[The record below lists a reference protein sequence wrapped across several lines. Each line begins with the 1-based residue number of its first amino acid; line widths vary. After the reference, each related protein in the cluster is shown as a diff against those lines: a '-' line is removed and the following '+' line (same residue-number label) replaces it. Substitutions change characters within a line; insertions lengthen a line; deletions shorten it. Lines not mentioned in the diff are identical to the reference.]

1 MKMIDNQMQ
10 LDEDRVAD
18 LITELLNIY
27 DIGLFDGEQDKIN
40 SYKHMSQLRYEHLIA
55 LFSMR
60 NVIEGCDKLF
70 DICYKSYISYGKT
83 LIRGK
88 ISNGEK
94 INVAFLPISAAEW
107 PAEDIYN
114 KLSSDGR
121 FNVKVIPV
129 PLAGRNYYDR
139 RKIYI
144 QTYNYFK
151 NRGYIVEKVY
161 NPGVDEIC
169 DWKDIGGFPDV
180 VINVTPWYLDM
191 ADYYQITKL
200 PSSVINMYIS
210 YGLSVGQSPDGGYDK
225 VGLYNNDFINMQWR
239 VYTESVYDYNSFCKY
254 EMLKGSN
261 IRNSGYAKMDY
272 FYKKHNYTDSDIG
285 NMWKIPQN
293 SNIKEYKRIIIAPH
307 FSVGNTNEVNFSTF
321 SSNMYFLLYLAEKY
335 KDSISFIFKP
345 HPNLRNAVVQNGYM
359 NSYEDYED
367 YLNRWRELPNG
378 NVVEEDDYRTIFETS
393 DGMIMDSMSFVGEYL
408 YVQKPLLFLTRDE
421 QSFNDLGKAL
431 MPAHYMVDG
440 RNYTEIEDFI
450 VNVILAGNDKK
461 KSIRE
466 EVFYRELDYYGKN
479 GELAADYIYNEICS
493 ELL

>member
-18 LITELLNIY
+18 LITELLNMY

-151 NRGYIVEKVY
+151 NR
-161 NPGVDEIC
+161 
-169 DWKDIGGFPDV
+169 
-180 VINVTPWYLDM
+180 
-191 ADYYQITKL
+191 
-200 PSSVINMYIS
+200 
-210 YGLSVGQSPDGGYDK
+210 
-225 VGLYNNDFINMQWR
+225 
-239 VYTESVYDYNSFCKY
+239 
-254 EMLKGSN
+254 
-261 IRNSGYAKMDY
+261 
-272 FYKKHNYTDSDIG
+272 
-285 NMWKIPQN
+285 
-293 SNIKEYKRIIIAPH
+293 
-307 FSVGNTNEVNFSTF
+307 
-321 SSNMYFLLYLAEKY
+321 
-335 KDSISFIFKP
+335 
-345 HPNLRNAVVQNGYM
+345 
-359 NSYEDYED
+359 
-367 YLNRWRELPNG
+367 
-378 NVVEEDDYRTIFETS
+378 
-393 DGMIMDSMSFVGEYL
+393 
-408 YVQKPLLFLTRDE
+408 
-421 QSFNDLGKAL
+421 
-431 MPAHYMVDG
+431 
-440 RNYTEIEDFI
+440 
-450 VNVILAGNDKK
+450 
-461 KSIRE
+461 
-466 EVFYRELDYYGKN
+466 
-479 GELAADYIYNEICS
+479 
-493 ELL
+493 